1 MTSYP
6 NSVILFIE
14 REVKIMDTI
23 REAYRIVLNDILN
36 NDCKMFVGEYNAENG
51 SVEFMY
57 GILAVMEYL
66 AYNICDEEGDAF
78 SNLFTKNMPLKL
90 HEDICV
96 FSDGGAE
103 LSNCYKGQHG
113 GKKNCRCFS
122 PNGD

>member
-1 MTSYP
+1 
-6 NSVILFIE
+6 
-14 REVKIMDTI
+14 MDTI

-36 NDCKMFVGEYNAENG
+36 NGCKMFVGEYNAENG
-51 SVEFMY
+51 SAEFMY

-78 SNLFTKNMPLKL
+78 SDLFTKNMVISEQKAQG
-90 HEDICV
+90 INCYKC
-96 FSDGGAE
+96 AE